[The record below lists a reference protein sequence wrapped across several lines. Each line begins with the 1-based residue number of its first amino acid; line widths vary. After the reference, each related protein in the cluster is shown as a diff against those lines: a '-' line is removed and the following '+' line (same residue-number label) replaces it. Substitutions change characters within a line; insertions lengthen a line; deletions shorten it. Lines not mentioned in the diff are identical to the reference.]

1 MQLALFQRNTEI
13 QFDPSAPALLLIA
26 CSGKKAA
33 VRAPAVQLYQ
43 GVMYQ
48 TYRAHTRC
56 GAAPAM
62 VILSAKHGF
71 VAPDDTLDPYDLRMT
86 NARADELLA
95 RLDQSVTQVAWPR
108 RASRVLLA
116 GGQTYRRV
124 MRAAIGL
131 VGAPH
136 LPIEEV
142 CGGIGYQ
149 RSQLANFLA
158 EQGRPALADQ
168 IGSHPNGQP
177 LYRRYGVYAVGDSVL
192 FNDRGPGRLALKRAV
207 LREMFNGPAGPTACA
222 DVDDTVAGRARVVSR
237 WITLAG
243 IRCRAEEA
251 PVAPPPTAG
260 SNDRIEDA
268 VRLAGRATFSI

>member
-1 MQLALFQRNTEI
+1 
-13 QFDPSAPALLLIA
+13 
-26 CSGKKAA
+26 
-33 VRAPAVQLYQ
+33 
-43 GVMYQ
+43 
-48 TYRAHTRC
+48 
-56 GAAPAM
+56 M

-86 NARADELLA
+86 TARADELLA
-95 RLDQSVTQVAWPR
+95 RLDQSITQVAWPR

-192 FNDRGPGRLALKRAV
+192 FNDPGPGRLALKRAV
-207 LREMFNGPAGPTACA
+207 LRELFDGPAGPLH
-222 DVDDTVAGRARVVSR
+222 V
-237 WITLAG
+237 
-243 IRCRAEEA
+243 
-251 PVAPPPTAG
+251 PT
-260 SNDRIEDA
+260 STTRLPA
-268 VRLAGRATFSI
+268 VRASFPGGSRSPEFDAAPRPWQTAPLLEAMAASKMR

>member
-13 QFDPSAPALLLIA
+13 RFDPSAPALVLLA

-33 VRAPAVQLYQ
+33 VRAPALQLYQ

-48 TYRAHTRC
+48 TYRAHARC
-56 GAAPAM
+56 GVGPAM

-86 NARADELLA
+86 TARADELLA
-95 RLDQSVTQVAWPR
+95 RLDQSITQVAWPR

-131 VGAPH
+131 VGAPR
-136 LPIEEV
+136 LPIDEV
-142 CGGIGYQ
+142 SGGIGYQ
-149 RSQLANFLA
+149 RSQLASFLA
-158 EQGRPALADQ
+158 DHGRPALAEQ

-177 LYRRYGVYAVGDSVL
+177 LYRRYGIYAVGDSVL
-192 FNDRGPGRLALKRAV
+192 FNEPGPGRFALKRAV
-207 LREMFNGPAGPTACA
+207 LRELFDGPAGPTACA
-222 DVDDTVAGRARVVSR
+222 EVDDTVAGRPRVVSR
-237 WITLAG
+237 WISVAG
-243 IRCRAEEA
+243 IHCRVDAAADHPPLMEA
-251 PVAPPPTAG
+251 MAA
-260 SNDRIEDA
+260 SKMR
-268 VRLAGRATFSI
+268 